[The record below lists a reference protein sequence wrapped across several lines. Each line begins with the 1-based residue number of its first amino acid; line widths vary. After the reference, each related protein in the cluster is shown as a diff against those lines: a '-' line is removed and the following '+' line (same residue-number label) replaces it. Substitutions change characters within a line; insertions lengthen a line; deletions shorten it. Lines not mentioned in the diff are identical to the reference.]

1 MTNILIAIVVI
12 LLIAALVQVLRVSE
26 LLSEI
31 KNKDVNE
38 VTDEDNNTQGILFLI
53 VGFGFLIFVIWQMVA
68 WNHLLLP
75 PASSVHGAEIDSLMK
90 SSMGLIL
97 IAFFVLSPI
106 LFIFLY
112 KYRGKKSNKAYFFS
126 HNNKLEVI
134 WTVVPTIILTVF
146 IIFGLKTWDKA
157 MNVEVSASTKI
168 IEIYGQG
175 LGKWGWT
182 ARYAG
187 NDNTLGEANYKLVK
201 GKNTLGVDMLDV
213 NSADDKMAREVHL
226 VVDKPVL
233 LKFRSQDVIH
243 SAFLPHFRVQMNCVP
258 GMVTQFGFT
267 PTKTTEEMRKD
278 SKVIK
283 QMKEINSIR
292 LAKGQSQEEFE
303 YILLCNKICG
313 EGHYNMQMKF
323 IVETQEEYNVWY
335 ASQENLENRLLTQN

>member
-1 MTNILIAIVVI
+1 MTNILIAIVVL
-12 LLIAALVQVLRVSE
+12 LLIATLVQILRVSE

-97 IAFFVLSPI
+97 VVFFVLSPI

-134 WTVVPTIILTVF
+134 WTVVPTIILTGF
-146 IIFGLKTWDKA
+146 IILGLKTWDKA

-168 IEIYGQG
+168 IEIYAEQFR
-175 LGKWGWT
+175 WT
-182 ARYAG
+182 ARYSG
-187 NDNTLGEANYKLVK
+187 DDNTLGKAHYKLVI
-201 GKNTLGVDMLDV
+201 GKNLLGVDILDS
-213 NSADDKMAREVHL
+213 NFTDDKVTSEVHL
-226 VVDKPVL
+226 VIDKPVL

-258 GMVTQFGFT
+258 GIITQFGFT
-267 PTKTTEEMRKD
+267 PTKTTA
-278 SKVIK
+278 
-283 QMKEINSIR
+283 QMKESE
-292 LAKGQSQEEFE
+292 GEDFE

-313 EGHYNMQMKF
+313 ASHFNMQMKF
-323 IVETQEEYNVWY
+323 VVETQQEYDVWY
-335 ASQENLENRLLTQN
+335 AKQENLENKLLTQK